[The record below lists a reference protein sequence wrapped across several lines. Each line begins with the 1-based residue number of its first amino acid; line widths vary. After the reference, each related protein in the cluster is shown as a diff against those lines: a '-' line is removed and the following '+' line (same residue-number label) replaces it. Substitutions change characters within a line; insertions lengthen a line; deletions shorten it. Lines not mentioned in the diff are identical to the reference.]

1 MHDTSAPDRAAARA
15 AAEPG
20 AGSAARERMTARERR
35 ATTSLASI
43 YGLRMLGMFII
54 LPVFALYAETL
65 PGGRDHVLVG
75 LALGAYGLT
84 QAILQIPFGWASDR
98 FGRKPTIV
106 AGLVVFAAGSFVAA
120 WAPTI
125 GWTIVGRALQGAGA
139 ISAAVIAL
147 TADLT
152 RHEVRTRAMAVI
164 GMTIGATFALSLIL
178 GPVLKGWIGVP
189 GIFAMTGVLA
199 LGAIAVLKRGVPEPD
214 PAHVHPREAGLAAF
228 GKVLADGQ
236 LARLNYGIFALHAL
250 LMALFVQVP
259 LALRDAGLAPES
271 HWKVYLPVMV
281 ASVLLMMPALRAAD
295 RPARGKAVFMG
306 AVLVLGIGQAILA
319 LSGASLVLLAAGLV
333 VFFAAFNLLEASLPS
348 LVSKFAPP
356 AQKGTASG
364 VYSSIQ
370 FLGTFIGAA
379 AGGWLAQHAGH
390 ASVFV
395 FGIGLTLVWLAVSAS
410 MSAPPA
416 YPSTYS
422 MGET

>member
-20 AGSAARERMTARERR
+20 AGSAVRERMTARERR